1 MQGWPSGREEEEREE
16 GTVCV
21 SVCVRGLSVCPLQK
35 RMSRPRCRLRRGLVR
50 AKEAMCKVGLGSPN
64 EKWHFWVHTWAP
76 LAHTGDGRGERE
88 FVLCARKKKKTV
100 RRLWMYVRLSL
111 ADLRTEVVRRADHS
125 VRLVA
130 GVRQN
135 ARDAEVADLEYAG
148 RRQKHVGRLQV
159 CARARR
165 IHGVTVTQFLS
176 SQSKQWV
183 DGSWVNGSVFWMGRM
198 GHGSMHFHPWPTCVF
213 ANDILVHLMHAISLH
228 RSETCSFL
236 KLSRLS
242 QLC

>member
-1 MQGWPSGREEEEREE
+1 MDSYGPKEPCVKWGSDPPTKN
-16 GTVCV
+16 GTF
-21 SVCVRGLSVCPLQK
+21 GYTLGH
-35 RMSRPRCRLRRGLVR
+35 RLPI
-50 AKEAMCKVGLGSPN
+50 LG
-64 EKWHFWVHTWAP
+64 
-76 LAHTGDGRGERE
+76 TGGERGSSS
-88 FVLCARKKKKTV
+88 FALGRKKTV

-148 RRQKHVGRLQV
+148 RRQKHVGRLEI

-165 IHGVTVTQFLS
+165 THGVTVTQFLS

-183 DGSWVNGSVFWMGRM
+183 DGSWVNGSNGSVFWMGRM
-198 GHGSMHFHPWPTCVF
+198 GHGSMHFHP
-213 ANDILVHLMHAISLH
+213 
-228 RSETCSFL
+228 
-236 KLSRLS
+236 
-242 QLC
+242 